1 MHPLTQKLLE
11 NRGIVDPQAQM
22 EFLNPDYARDIRNPL
37 DIIDMEKAARRI
49 LAAME
54 NGEEIVIF
62 GDYDCDGI
70 PGSVVLHDL
79 FARIGYENV
88 RNYIPHRHHEGYGL
102 SVKAAEKFIAEK
114 VDLIVT
120 VDCGITDVASV
131 KLLQEAGVDVIVT
144 DHHLPGA
151 ELPPAF
157 AVVNSKRP
165 ECTYHD
171 NMLCG
176 AGVAFKLAQA
186 VLKLGSFKDIPEGW
200 EKWLLDMAG
209 LSTIADMVPLVKE
222 NRALAYFGL
231 KVLRKSPRPG
241 LQAMLKEAKV
251 DQRYL
256 TETDVGFTIA
266 PRVNAASRMAE
277 PIHAFHTLAARD
289 PAIGQDFAHELELL
303 NTKRKE
309 VGKEMEKQAI
319 AQAES
324 LGDRPVLVVGDND
337 WTVGVAGIIA
347 SKLVERYKKPV
358 FVWCKET
365 SGIKGSCRSDGTVN
379 LVTLMLAVE
388 DGVFAARG
396 GHAQAGGFSVFEE
409 RLGELEDAL
418 CRAYES
424 LEKSDRIDKVYE
436 PEVDLVPSDV
446 NYAIFNAVNLLAPF
460 GEGNRKPVFAFPNV
474 RIVSAQAYGKTK
486 EHLKVIIAGED
497 GKEVEALAWYKLPEN
512 FHLEKDQRR
521 TVLAHLEESRF
532 MGRVSLRLQLLD
544 VI

>member
-1 MHPLTQKLLE
+1 MHPLTLKLLE
-11 NRGIVDPQAQM
+11 NRGIVDPQAQQ
-22 EFLNPDYARDIRNPL
+22 EFLYPDYDRDIKNPL
-37 DIIDMEKAARRI
+37 DIIDMEKAARRV
-49 LAAME
+49 LLAME
-54 NGEEIVIF
+54 EGQEIVIF

-79 FARIGYENV
+79 FAMIGYENV

-102 SVKAAEKFIAEK
+102 SVAAAEKFIKED
-114 VDLIVT
+114 VNLIIT
-120 VDCGITDVASV
+120 VDCGITDVAAV
-131 KLLQEAGVDVIVT
+131 ELLQGANIDVIVT
-144 DHHLPGA
+144 DHHLPGPV
-151 ELPPAF
+151 LPPAY
-157 AVVNSKRP
+157 AIVNSKRP

-186 VLKLGSFKDIPEGW
+186 VLKLGSFKDIPNGR

-241 LQAMLKEAKV
+241 LQAMLREAKV

-289 PAIGQDFAHELELL
+289 PGIGADFARELEQL

-309 VGKEMEKQAI
+309 IGKEMEKRAVT
-319 AQAES
+319 QAES
-324 LGDRPVLVVGDND
+324 LGNRPVIVVGDND

-347 SKLVERYKKPV
+347 SKLVERFKKPV

-379 LVTLMLAVE
+379 LVTLMHAVQ

-396 GHAQAGGFSVFEE
+396 GHALAGGFSVFEDK
-409 RLGELEDAL
+409 LGELEDAL
-418 CRAYES
+418 CGAYES
-424 LEKSDRIDKVYE
+424 LEKSDRIEKVYE
-436 PEVDLVPSDV
+436 PEIDLNVSDV
-446 NYAIFNAVNLLAPF
+446 NYETFNAISMLAPF
-460 GEGNRKPVFAFPNV
+460 GEGNPRPVVALSDV
-474 RIVSAQAYGKTK
+474 DIVSAQAYGKTK
-486 EHLKVIIAGED
+486 EHLKVVIRDKGGAQT
-497 GKEVEALAWYKLPEN
+497 EALAWYKLPEN
-512 FHLEKDQRR
+512 FNLVAGQKR
-521 TVLAHLEESRF
+521 TIIAHIEESRF
-532 MGRVSLRLQLLD
+532 LGRVSLRLQLLD